1 MSSDAKLAAISETD
15 MQTIQ
20 SVLFRAGYD
29 VGSGIGDDYKYSA
42 AALLLMQKIRTEET
56 SAVALEAY
64 LDDRFGRSTKYKVL
78 FAPLLPRYAIQ
89 GLPVVAKAL
98 MRPIEKRRRTNLK
111 ELKSWENEGGS
122 TSGA

>member
-20 SVLFRAGYD
+20 SVLFRTGYD
-29 VGSGIGDDYKYSA
+29 LGSGIGDEYEYSA
-42 AALLLMQKIRTEET
+42 AALLLMQKVRTGET

-64 LDDRFGRSTKYKVL
+64 LDDRFGRASKNKVL
-78 FAPLLPRYAIQ
+78 FAPMLPRYAIQ
-89 GLPVVAKAL
+89 GLPRVGKAL
-98 MRPIEKRRRTNLK
+98 LRPIDNRRRTNLK
-111 ELKSWENEGGS
+111 DLKNGESEGGP

>member
-20 SVLFRAGYD
+20 SVLFRSGYD
-29 VGSGIGDDYKYSA
+29 LGSGIGDDYKYSA
-42 AALLLMQKIRTEET
+42 AALLLMQKVRTEET

-64 LDDRFGRSTKYKVL
+64 LDDRFGRPSKNKVL

-89 GLPVVAKAL
+89 GLPVVKAL